1 MTSTELGDLFDL
13 LSPLCQQIS
22 HHAGPLNLRGF
33 FNLHSSFCTWWW
45 FRTQLRKWNYYVCCS
60 GDVFLI
66 SLRHLQN
73 IILNIS
79 ICIVQ
84 SWIVVYGSTFGWMTS
99 TSLPLAAF
107 AVAFFSAFPI
117 LGGAG
122 CPAFSSRNRPK
133 SSTSPSKLCIC
144 LRRIPNKWYM
154 YIVGTEGGGGSIPW
168 NNPKLL
174 TNSLYRHWRAKFR
187 KSFLYTLRETRHTD
201 MSYTQTF
208 MGALCHA
215 MWGPIL

>member
-45 FRTQLRKWNYYVCCS
+45 FGTQLRKWNYYVCCS

-144 LRRIPNKWYM
+144 LRRIPND
-154 YIVGTEGGGGSIPW
+154 IQGGAGGLAVGWVDLDLGSSRLVGRYCSYLQPKQAGGT
-168 NNPKLL
+168 PK
-174 TNSLYRHWRAKFR
+174 
-187 KSFLYTLRETRHTD
+187 FLSSKPEKTWQWAAPLCTITRQHLHFANL
-201 MSYTQTF
+201 Q
-208 MGALCHA
+208 
-215 MWGPIL
+215 